1 MARGRS
7 PDCNGDAIVRE
18 FHPASLFSA
27 TLMSD
32 DGTLGPKNLKRSK
45 ATEVYHVSPGVVID
59 LTSLVAKGRAMVW
72 NKDRNVI
79 SY

>member
-27 TLMSD
+27 TLTSG
-32 DGTLGPKNLKRSK
+32 DGTLGPKTLKRST
-45 ATEVYHVSPGVVID
+45 APEVYHVSLGVVID
-59 LTSLVAKGRAMVW
+59 LTSLVAKGSGMVW
-72 NKDRNVI
+72 NKDRKVI